1 MSRFISSI
9 IPSKHTEIAPGMAV
23 RRPMPTLNLRHA
35 DPFVFLDHIGPSRHE
50 PHTPKHDGTGA
61 HPHRGIITVTY
72 LFDGEME
79 HFDSYGGHGVV
90 RSGGTQWMVAG
101 SGIVHDE
108 GMSADFAERGGTTH
122 GIQLWLTLPT
132 AHKDTAPKYGL
143 LAAEEL
149 PTLEL
154 PNNAGLLKVI
164 AGTYQHDGTILS
176 SAMPLYSPLAIY
188 HLRLNAHAEIS
199 LWIPTDFH
207 AALYLTAGTLLVSEN
222 QTVMR
227 EAELALLTNATS
239 ESDSHV
245 LCQNPT
251 NETLDVIVLAGKP
264 LGEPIFMQGPFVM
277 NSREAIAT
285 AYSDYQAGKYGTIRR
300 G

>member
-1 MSRFISSI
+1 MSRSISSI

-79 HFDSYGGHGVV
+79 HFDSYGGHGIV
-90 RSGGTQWMVAG
+90 RGGGTQWMVAG
-101 SGIVHDE
+101 SGILHDE
-108 GMSADFAERGGTTH
+108 GMTADFAERGGTTH
-122 GIQLWLTLPT
+122 GIQLWLTLPK
-132 AHKDTAPKYGL
+132 AHKDTTPKYGL
-143 LAAEEL
+143 LSVEEL
-149 PTLEL
+149 PTLTL
-154 PNNAGLLKVI
+154 PNNAGSLKVI
-164 AGTYQHDGTILS
+164 VGTYQHDGKIIA

-239 ESDSHV
+239 ESDSGV
-245 LCQNPT
+245 LCHNPT
-251 NETLDVIVLAGKP
+251 NEALDVIILAGKP
-264 LGEPIFMQGPFVM
+264 LGEPIFMQGSFVM
-277 NSREAIAT
+277 NSREGIAT
-285 AYSDYQAGKYGTIRR
+285 AYSDYQAGKYGTIQR
-300 G
+300 

>member
-1 MSRFISSI
+1 MSRLISSI

-50 PHTPKHDGTGA
+50 PHTPKGDGTGA

-132 AHKDTAPKYGL
+132 AHKDTTPKYGL
-143 LAAEEL
+143 LSAEEL
-149 PTLEL
+149 PTLVL
-154 PNNAGLLKVI
+154 PNNTGSLKII
-164 AGTYQHDGTILS
+164 AGTYLHNDEKIS
-176 SAMPLYSPLAIY
+176 SPMPLYSPLSIY
-188 HLRLNAHAEIS
+188 HLRLNTLAEIS
-199 LWIPTDFH
+199 LWVQPNFH
-207 AALYLTAGTLLVSEN
+207 AAVYLTAGTLLVGEN
-222 QTVMR
+222 QTVLR

-239 ESDSHV
+239 ESDSNVFCH
-245 LCQNPT
+245 NPT

-277 NSREAIAT
+277 NSREGIAT
-285 AYSDYQAGKYGTIRR
+285 AYSDYQAGKYGTIQR
-300 G
+300 

>member
-23 RRPMPTLNLRHA
+23 RRPIPTLNLRHA

-122 GIQLWLTLPT
+122 GLQLWLTLPT